1 MQMDK
6 LLSQFLAVADA
17 GSLSGAATALFI
29 TQPTLSFN
37 MSKLEQTVGAPLF
50 DRSSRGM
57 HLTRYGE
64 TLYENARLM
73 QRLYDNTLSAI
84 ADQKRG
90 TERGIS
96 IGSGY
101 SWWTMFLRDMI
112 IQYQREYP
120 KAPVQISL
128 GNQLRLMDQMLSG
141 DISMFLAHEID
152 GLSGAIGTDFVP
164 LTRVY
169 NAFFVREGHPL
180 LERPQTLADID
191 TYPIVISSL
200 AESRHERFFD
210 PARRRTRVE
219 TVFDRTNVAFRTNSL
234 AACVD
239 YALATGAVLVHTHV
253 MRDDFARR
261 GLFQVQQRDEPRR
274 AVTGIYVLKERRG
287 EERVEELIGR
297 ITAAAHAVLPPY
309 RLSATGP
316 ESAP

>member
-1 MQMDK
+1 MDK
-6 LLSQFLAVADA
+6 LLTQFLAVADA

-37 MSKLEQTVGAPLF
+37 MNKLEETVGAQLF

-57 HLTRYGE
+57 QLTRYGE

-73 QRLYDNTLSAI
+73 QRLYDNTLNAI

-90 TERGIS
+90 AERGLS

-101 SWWTMFLRDMI
+101 SWWTMFLRDMVI
-112 IQYQREYP
+112 AYQREFP

-152 GLSGAIGTDFVP
+152 ALSGAIGTDFIP

-169 NAFFVREGHPL
+169 NAFFVRQGHPL
-180 LERPQTLADID
+180 LGRPQGLAEID
-191 TYPIVISSL
+191 SFPIVISSL

-210 PARRRTRVE
+210 PARRRARIE
-219 TVFDRTNVAFRTNSL
+219 TVFDRTSVAFRTNSL
-234 AACVD
+234 AACID
-239 YALATGAVLVHTHV
+239 YALATDAVLVHTHV
-253 MRDDFARR
+253 MRDDIALR
-261 GLFQVQQRDEPRR
+261 GLMEVIQRDESKRS
-274 AVTGIYVLKERRG
+274 VTGIYVLKERRG
-287 EERVEELIGR
+287 EERVEDLITR
-297 ITAAAHAVLPPY
+297 ITQACHAVLPAWQQAEFSTP
-309 RLSATGP
+309 G
-316 ESAP
+316 